1 MNTGYYEAMFII
13 NTGDDEESSRNAVLD
28 EIVAEVKKHK
38 GTVLN
43 IDPMGKK
50 QFTYTIAKKRDGYY
64 YLIYIEI
71 DTQAI
76 QKMKEKFRINNR
88 ILREMFIRLE
98 KEPQFNAS
106 EEGTVT
112 ESEVKPEPVQEV
124 VEETMEQEVEEKADD
139 SVPELEP
146 ITEEEIEE

>member
-1 MNTGYYEAMFII
+1 MNTGFYEAMFII
-13 NTGDDEESSRNAVLD
+13 NTGDDEEASRNSVLD

-38 GTVLN
+38 GAILN
-43 IDPMGKK
+43 IDPLGKK

-98 KEPQFNAS
+98 KEPQFNVA
-106 EEGTVT
+106 EET
-112 ESEVKPEPVQEV
+112 EEEAVQADVEEVADVEVQEPEPV
-124 VEETMEQEVEEKADD
+124 VEEK
-139 SVPELEP
+139 V
-146 ITEEEIEE
+146 EE